1 MTEAS
6 VTLSADQ
13 VAYLDTQ
20 RLGRLA
26 TVNPRV
32 APQNSPVGFRYN
44 AELGTIDIG
53 GRNLGASKKF
63 RNLATND
70 RVAFVVDD
78 LASVQPWVVRCVEIR
93 GRAEALT
100 GVAPWAPGMSPEL
113 IRIHPER
120 VIAFGLESV
129 QGG

>member
-1 MTEAS
+1 MAD
-6 VTLSADQ
+6 TLTPEQ
-13 VAYLDTQ
+13 VSYLATQ

-26 TVNPRV
+26 TVNARG
-32 APQNSPVGFRYN
+32 APQNSPVTFRYN

-78 LASVQPWVVRCVEIR
+78 LASVRPWVVRCVEIR

-100 GVAPWAPGMSPEL
+100 GVQPWGAGMSPEL

-120 VIAFGLESV
+120 IIAFGIDPDP
-129 QGG
+129 GT